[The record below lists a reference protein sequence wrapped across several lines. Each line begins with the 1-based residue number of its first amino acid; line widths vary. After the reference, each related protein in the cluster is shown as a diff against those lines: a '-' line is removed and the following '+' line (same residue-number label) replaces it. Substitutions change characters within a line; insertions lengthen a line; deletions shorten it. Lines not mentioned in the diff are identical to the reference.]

1 MIKKFIPV
9 LFLLTSCM
17 PSSDPFAWIEK
28 LPSPWTLSETD
39 FDFYLKKFQDQHP
52 DFHERLKAINL
63 WRVGTPYG
71 LYCLGEE
78 DEKDNDPIIR
88 YDSSDCTVHVL
99 TTLAFTEGITLKEA
113 RSNMISIHY
122 KPNQDNEKVPD
133 YNLRWHFTSDR
144 ILNHP
149 LTTDITSS
157 LVDSGKLEIIEIDL
171 NKKQNGQEFLD
182 LGWTS
187 RENISFI
194 PSENMTMEIMSDLPE
209 VCGAAFVK
217 RDYFKL
223 GIVIA
228 HEGYVIDRSNLIH
241 ASSEFGRTVNVN
253 LLEYMKKD
261 GKYRFDGIMFYEIRP
276 M

>member
-1 MIKKFIPV
+1 
-9 LFLLTSCM
+9 M
-17 PSSDPFAWIEK
+17 PSSNPFSWIQK
-28 LPSPWTLSETD
+28 IPSPWTLSETD

-99 TTLAFTEGITLKEA
+99 TTLAFTESITLKEA
-113 RSNMISIHY
+113 RSNMIDIHY

-149 LTTDITSS
+149 LTADITSS
-157 LVDSGKLEIIEIDL
+157 LVAQNKLEIFEIDL

-187 RENISFI
+187 KENISFI
-194 PSENMTMEIMSDLPE
+194 PAEKMSLDIMSDLPE
-209 VCGAAFVK
+209 VCGVAFVK

-228 HEGYVIDRSNLIH
+228 HEGYVIDRSNLVH
-241 ASSEFGRTVNVN
+241 ASSEFGKTVNVN